1 MISAYEGV
9 QICIRANRLDLA
21 LQILQTALKD
31 SDLALL
37 DTVTLLENTY
47 SNISRSHTLNQ
58 ISYEDYLRQTA
69 RLSNGIQSITNEAK
83 QANRL
88 NGLIEKPVVPFVEL
102 PKPSN
107 TFKMLGLLMGLLS
120 CLGGG
125 YWVYQSSIPDKKA
138 PEPIQSVTKPD
149 KPDTVVHS
157 KNEIKQPDKSEN
169 YTAVPSKGGQKIN
182 PSNTPTPTKGNGK
195 KSPEPA
201 RKPTGNT
208 SPAIVDVPKE
218 APSVKVPEEPMVLVT
233 IYVNSDLSHAT
244 ITVDGKEALIES
256 DNLSVKKIFVKANA
270 NHKIQIGDCVK
281 SLYVK
286 TDPKTISCS
295 N

>member
-9 QICIRANRLDLA
+9 QVCIRANRLDLA

-69 RLSNGIQSITNEAK
+69 RLSNSIQSITNEAK

-107 TFKMLGLLMGLLS
+107 TFKMLGLLIGLLS

-125 YWVYQSSIPDKKA
+125 YWVYQSSISDKTRTESI
-138 PEPIQSVTKPD
+138 PNVTKPD
-149 KPDTVVHS
+149 KPDTVVQ
-157 KNEIKQPDKSEN
+157 IKQPDKSEN
-169 YTAVPSKGGQKIN
+169 NTAVPSKGGQKIN
-182 PSNTPTPTKGNGK
+182 PPNTPPTKGNGK
-195 KSPEPA
+195 KSPEPV
-201 RKPTGNT
+201 RKPPSNTG
-208 SPAIVDVPKE
+208 SLIVDVPKE

-270 NHKIQIGDCVK
+270 NHKIQIGDCVR

>member
-1 MISAYEGV
+1 MISAYEGIQV
-9 QICIRANRLDLA
+9 CIRANRLDLA

-69 RLSNGIQSITNEAK
+69 RLSNSIQSITNEAK

-107 TFKMLGLLMGLLS
+107 TFKILGLLLGLLS

-125 YWVYQSSIPDKKA
+125 YWVYQSSIPDKTRTESI
-138 PEPIQSVTKPD
+138 PNVTKPD
-149 KPDTVVHS
+149 KPDTVVHN
-157 KNEIKQPDKSEN
+157 KDEIKQPDKSEN
-169 YTAVPSKGGQKIN
+169 HTTVPSKGGQKMNPPN
-182 PSNTPTPTKGNGK
+182 PSPTKGNGG
-195 KSPEPA
+195 KSPETV
-201 RKPTGNT
+201 RKPPSNT
-208 SPAIVDVPKE
+208 SPVIDYVPKE
-218 APSVKVPEEPMVLVT
+218 VPSVKVLEEPMVLVT
-233 IYVNSDLSHAT
+233 IYVNSDLSHTA

-256 DNLSVKKIFVKANA
+256 NNLSVKKIFVKANA
-270 NHKIQIGDCVK
+270 NHKIQIGDCIN